1 MRFFI
6 NKPLNLRNSSRTAVT
21 GGACCFINV
30 HKFHLIIRV
39 DSNSTRKYIL
49 KALANIQKA
58 KPYSEI
64 ERSQMGDDL
73 FKSNTSSEKVNRD
86 RLIATLSQIALD
98 KYFKEHPDDSI
109 ENYINEAD

>member
-1 MRFFI
+1 M
-6 NKPLNLRNSSRTAVT
+6 
-21 GGACCFINV
+21 
-30 HKFHLIIRV
+30 

-73 FKSNTSSEKVNRD
+73 FNSNKKVNRD